1 MYQLFSLRVSRWK
14 LVLLAGDCAAYC
26 LSLVIAL
33 YGNPKLGTEVWKFA
47 SHNITPIFLVGLT
60 YLLVL
65 YIADNYDHQQ
75 DFRRWSNI
83 ARLIMSGLIGT
94 LAVIVLFYFPWGA
107 FIGRTLLI
115 IQAPVFIGLLVLW
128 RYTFSDLALPER
140 IQKRVLIAGAGDCGR
155 RILEAIRRRPRGGLT
170 AIGFIDD
177 DPKKTGTE
185 IDGLPVLGNSAQIHD
200 IVHGHQVG
208 LLVVAVT
215 HEKSPSLISALT
227 KISWNGCQLTDMP
240 CLYEFLAGKVPIEH
254 ISDTWFYLHSMQAS
268 RMYYRHLKR
277 LVDLGLAII
286 GLVTS
291 WPLFLLISLAIKLD
305 SPGPILFQQERL
317 GQDGKPFQILKF
329 RTMGQD
335 AEQNGPQW
343 ASENDSRITRIG
355 RVLRKLRLD
364 ELPQL
369 LNILKGDMSFIGPRP
384 ERRVFIQEFQ
394 DLVPDLR
401 PGRRGSDAPVK
412 MVQCGFKEKIPYYS
426 YRLMVK
432 PGLTGWAQVMYPYA
446 SSLEQTQEKLQYDLF
461 YIKNMGFFLD
471 LAILLKTMRIVL
483 FGRGT

>member
-1 MYQLFSLRVSRWK
+1 MYQFFSLRVSRWK

-26 LSLVIAL
+26 FSVGLAL
-33 YGNPKLGTEVWKFA
+33 FGNPKLGGEVWKFT
-47 SHNITPIFLVGLT
+47 SQNITPLLLVGLT

-65 YIADNYDHQQ
+65 YIADTYDHQQ

-94 LAVIVLFYFPWGA
+94 LAVIVLFYFPLGV

-115 IQAPVFIGLLVLW
+115 IQAPVFIGLLLLW
-128 RYTFSDLALPER
+128 RYTFSALALPQR
-140 IQKRVLIAGAGDCGR
+140 LQKRVLIAGAGNCGR

-170 AIGFIDD
+170 PLGFIDD
-177 DPKKTGTE
+177 DPEKIGTE
-185 IDGLPVLGNSAQIHD
+185 IDGLPVMGNSAQIHD
-200 IVHGHQVG
+200 IVHGHQVD
-208 LLVVAVT
+208 LVVVAIT
-215 HEKSPSLISALT
+215 HEKSPPLINALT

-240 CLYEFLAGKVPIEH
+240 GLYEFLAGKVPIEH
-254 ISDTWFYLHSMQAS
+254 ISDTWFYLNSMQVN
-268 RMYYRHLKR
+268 RIYYRHLKR

-291 WPLFLLISLAIKLD
+291 SPLFLFIALAIKLD
-305 SPGPILFQQERL
+305 SPGPVFFRQERL
-317 GQDGKPFQILKF
+317 GQDGNPFQILKF
-329 RTMGQD
+329 RTMVPE

-343 ASENDSRITRIG
+343 ASENDFRITKVG
-355 RVLRKLRLD
+355 QLLRKLRLD

-369 LNILKGDMSFIGPRP
+369 LNILRGDMSFVGPRP
-384 ERRVFIQEFQ
+384 ERKVFIQEFQ
-394 DLVPDLR
+394 ELVPDLR
-401 PGRRGSDAPVK
+401 PGRRGSDAKVE
-412 MVQCGFKEKIPYYS
+412 MVQYGFKEKIPYYS

-446 SSLEQTQEKLQYDLF
+446 SSLEQTLEKLQYDLY

-483 FGRGT
+483 FRRGR